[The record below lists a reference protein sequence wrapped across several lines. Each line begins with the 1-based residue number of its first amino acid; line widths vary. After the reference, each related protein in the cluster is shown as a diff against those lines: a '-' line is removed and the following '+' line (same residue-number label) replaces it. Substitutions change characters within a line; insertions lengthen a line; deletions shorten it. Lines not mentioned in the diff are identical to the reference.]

1 MPTIRQR
8 RDLQPG
14 WTAFGRDLRSDLGPG
29 VLLIRR
35 VNGHHGDAP
44 VMRHDAQGPVQQ
56 QQIRP
61 RRPEPPLIQPPQ
73 GVGIGPP
80 FQRRK
85 RPGPL
90 HSAADDQVRSG
101 PSRRRPARRQQR
113 ITQPDPR
120 RRIVPLQPPGHGP
133 GVGATAGQGGGPQT
147 QLGRGVGASARSR
160 RQIAQRARHGRQ
172 HRAVPAIRVQH
183 PQPRKA
189 LQQTTRGER
198 AVVRPPAVGDGVA
211 DQSRKSV
218 AHVRHD
224 TTISHVITHDQY
236 LRFSAAHIHA

>member
-80 FQRRK
+80 VQRRN
-85 RPGPL
+85 RPCPL
-90 HSAADDQVRSG
+90 HSAADDQVGPG
-101 PSRRRPARRQQR
+101 PSRRRAARPQQR
-113 ITQPDPR
+113 IAQPDPR

-133 GVGATAGQGGGPQT
+133 GVGAIAGQGRGSQT
-147 QLGRGVGASARSR
+147 QLGRCVGAGGDPR

-183 PQPRKA
+183 PQPRKP
-189 LQQTTRGER
+189 LQQTTRGGG
-198 AVVRPPAVGDGVA
+198 AVVRPPAVSHGVA

-224 TTISHVITHDQY
+224 ATISHVMTRDQY
-236 LRFSAAHIHA
+236 LRFSATHIHA